1 MNKKL
6 YGLMNWR
13 GIEEIV
19 YSESDNPHELL
30 GPHKSGRQ
38 TVVQAYFP
46 GAEAASIVFEEE
58 GGTVEMEMADEDG
71 FFAAFVSGK
80 ESSLPAYHYQVRG
93 RDGKEYTRG
102 EAYRFAP
109 QITRKDT
116 EKFKNGIHYTVY
128 EKLGAHPMVIDG
140 ISGTYFAV
148 WAPNV
153 MRASVVGDFNS
164 WDGRAHQMRRLWDSG
179 IFELFIPD
187 VKPGDIYK
195 FELKLKGGLTYLKA
209 DPYGNAAQ
217 KRPET
222 ASVVA
227 DLGSFRWEDEKFLKG
242 RESFQTGNVP
252 MSIYEL
258 YLGSIIRE
266 NKETYPN
273 YREIAAKLIPY
284 IKEMGYTHVE
294 LMPVMEHPLD
304 GSWGYQVI
312 GYYAPTARYGSP
324 EDFMYFVNELH
335 KAGIGVILD
344 WVPAHFPRD
353 TYGLSNFDGT
363 CLYEHLDPRQGSHP
377 HWGTLI
383 YNYGRPQVS
392 NYLIANAL
400 FWVEKYHA
408 DGIRMDAVASMLY
421 LDYGKK
427 DGEWVANMYGG
438 KENLEAIELI
448 KHLNSIMKKRNPG
461 VLTIAEESTAFPKIT
476 GELDDDGLGFDLKWN
491 MGFMN
496 DYLDYIKYDP
506 YFRSHRHGEL
516 TFSMVYAYSEKFI
529 LVFSHDEVVHGKA
542 SLIGKMPGDRAQKF
556 ANLRLTFAYMMTH
569 PGKKLLFMG
578 QDLGEF
584 DEWNEDRSVEWNLAE
599 VPEHKG
605 ISVLMKDL
613 NHLYRTLPAL
623 YEQDDVPEGFEWV
636 NHISAQDCYL
646 TYLRKG
652 TKADEALLVV
662 ANFAGV
668 EREITTGTPFAGKYK
683 EIFNSDSAKY
693 GGAGIVNNRVKRAK
707 PVEWDDRPYSVTVKM
722 APLSLSIL
730 KFIPY
735 TEAEI
740 AKEKEERAAE
750 ERAKKAVKDA
760 GKRGKA
766 AARAEEDSLAEKR
779 AGTDAEKAEKSVSAA
794 AAATKADADTVKKTR
809 KSKADAVRDAAGTD
823 MASDTDKATA
833 EALKDDKPVSEKT
846 RTTKKT
852 VTENRAEDKKAA
864 AKDQAEDKNNAPKNR
879 PKDKNS
885 TAENQDE
892 NAAETPR
899 QEKKTP
905 ARKKAGS
912 GKKNGAA

>member
-227 DLGSFRWEDEKFLKG
+227 ELGSFRWEDEKFLKG

-266 NKETYPN
+266 NKEAYPN

-809 KSKADAVRDAAGTD
+809 KSKANAVRDAAGTD

>member
-227 DLGSFRWEDEKFLKG
+227 ELGSFRWEDEKFLKG

-266 NKETYPN
+266 NKEAYPN

-794 AAATKADADTVKKTR
+794 APATKADADTVKKTR
-809 KSKADAVRDAAGTD
+809 KSKANAVRDAAGTD